1 VVELKKLLAGIASLI
16 LTVLFVYLYYSQ
28 RQEAF
33 IYLGAVFLVIA
44 VILFT
49 MFAYRNA
56 SNKIKML
63 QDRLEVWNN
72 ISYHVNQAGDEAFNE
87 LPIAIIVYDDAFQVK
102 WGNDNAKSIFKTNF
116 IEANL
121 IEVDESLYNHLKAGE
136 EQFKLFYEN
145 KYYDITHDPENN
157 LIYMFDE
164 TNREQLNI
172 RYNNRVAAL
181 GIINIDNL
189 EEALKDYG
197 VQEASRIRGEFLGE
211 ISDYS
216 QAYNAFLRSI
226 GDDKIIL
233 FCDRES
239 LDKMVQNKF
248 DVLNKVRD
256 VGIKN
261 HLRTS
266 ISIGM
271 ACYDVTSDELAQL
284 AQAAVDLAE
293 RRGGDQAVINI
304 QNEEIQYFGG
314 KTNAL
319 EKNSLVQAR
328 IIAQQLKEAIEESSN
343 VYITGHFM
351 PDADCIGS
359 MLGVLKM
366 ALSSGKDAN
375 IVLDKNKLD
384 QISERILTLMKDSE
398 PKLYE
403 HFVGLD
409 DVDYKANTL
418 LVICDTQSPNIM
430 CYKELYE
437 KIPRVCVIDHHRS
450 GEIGFENTIF
460 SYIESYASSAVE
472 LVSEMLSFYNKDIT
486 FTDLEAS
493 VMLAGMVIDTNNFT
507 FRTSTRTFEAAAIL
521 KQLGADMI
529 FVRKLLREDLDTE
542 HEIAE
547 AVLKAERFLDDF
559 AIVRLDLEEPIHDRT
574 LLAKISDR
582 LLTIDN
588 IKASFT
594 IGMFDNGMVGVSSRS
609 IDTYNVQ
616 LIMEEMGGGGH
627 LNSAATQISDKSIM
641 DVYQELKEILGRENE
656 DVSEA
661 EKMKVI
667 LLEDVKGRG
676 KKDEIINVANG
687 YANYLLTHNLAV
699 EANDANI
706 KELGERRKQE
716 ALDQENH
723 LKLLQK
729 LKGEIDSKSIN
740 VYIKIGQDGKSFG
753 HITSKQISEE
763 FEAQTG
769 IHIDKK
775 KITLPADIDF
785 VGIFKATV
793 DLGKEVIATF
803 DVHVLEKK

>member
-1 VVELKKLLAGIASLI
+1 MKKLLAGIFSLT
-16 LTVLFVYLYYSQ
+16 LTIIFVYLYYSKHL
-28 RQEAF
+28 EAF
-33 IYLGAVFLVIA
+33 MYISIIGLVFATIM
-44 VILFT
+44 FT
-49 MFAYRNA
+49 MFGFRN
-56 SNKIKML
+56 STNKIKML
-63 QDRLEVWNN
+63 EDRLEVWNN
-72 ISYHVNQAGDEAFNE
+72 ISYHVKQAGDEAFNE
-87 LPIAIIVYDDAFQVK
+87 LPVGIIIYDDEFQVK
-102 WGNDNAKSIFKTNF
+102 WGNDFAKSIFKTNF
-116 IEANL
+116 IEARLN
-121 IEVDESLYNHLKAGE
+121 EVNEVFFEHIKNGDEK
-136 EQFKLFYEN
+136 FKLFHED
-145 KYYDITHDPENN
+145 KYYDITHDSENN
-157 LIYMFDE
+157 LIYMFNE
-164 TNREQLNI
+164 TEREQLYI
-172 RYNNRVAAL
+172 RYNNRITAL

-211 ISDYS
+211 ISDYI
-216 QAYNAFLRSI
+216 QTYNAYLRSVD
-226 GDDKIIL
+226 DDKIIIV
-233 FCDRES
+233 CDKES
-239 LDKMVQNKF
+239 LYKMVSNKF

-271 ACYDVTSDELAQL
+271 ACYDVSSDELAQL

-304 QNEEIQYFGG
+304 QNEAIQYFGG

-328 IIAQQLKEAIEESSN
+328 LVAQSLKESVEASSN
-343 VYITGHFM
+343 IYITGHFM

-359 MLGVLKM
+359 MVGVLKM
-366 ALSSGKDAN
+366 ALSSGKDAS
-375 IVLDKNKLD
+375 IVLDFNHLD
-384 QISERILTLMKDSE
+384 QISERIISLIKESDSNLFDHIISIE
-398 PKLYE
+398 
-403 HFVGLD
+403 
-409 DVDYKANTL
+409 DVDIKANTL
-418 LVICDTQSPNIM
+418 LVICDTQSPTIM
-430 CYKELYE
+430 CYKELYDN
-437 KIPRVCVIDHHRS
+437 IPRRCVIDHHRS

-472 LVSEMLSFYNKDIT
+472 LVSEMFSFYNKDIQ

-493 VMLAGMVIDTNNFT
+493 IMLAGMVIDTNNFT

-521 KQLGADMI
+521 KQLGADMV
-529 FVRKLLREDLDTE
+529 FVRKLLREDLRTE

-594 IGMFDNGMVGVSSRS
+594 IGMFDNGMVGVSARS
-609 IDTYNVQ
+609 LDTYSVQ

-641 DVYQELKEILGRENE
+641 DVYQELKDILGRENE

-661 EKMKVI
+661 EKMEVI
-667 LLEDVKGRG
+667 LLSDVKGRG
-676 KKDEIINVANG
+676 KKDEIIKVANG
-687 YANYLLTHNLAV
+687 YATYLLTHNLAI
-699 EANDANI
+699 EATEANI
-706 KELGERRKQE
+706 KELKERQ
-716 ALDQENH
+716 AQAAVDSQNH
-723 LKLLQK
+723 IKLLQK

-775 KITLPADIDF
+775 KISLPADIDF

-793 DLGKEVIATF
+793 DLGESIQATF